1 MQLQPRSPWIGV
13 RSARTRLLRAACA
26 AALVL
31 PGALAHARDFVL
43 FPEGV
48 PADLFGP
55 ARPFEESR
63 QLVDLGGADLSDE
76 PATDPVAPP
85 RRRCVL
91 LQCVTPAPTGT
102 APAPKVFTTPISL
115 WTAAAELIGIVNAA
129 QAPINYGTQRFHVT
143 DEGWFQTWTY
153 SGGLD
158 KASHFTVSAN
168 VAGLMYDA
176 YRLNGLS
183 PDQSFALSLGT
194 TFLAGAIV
202 EIGDG
207 ISPYGFSA
215 QDLTAD
221 TLGTLAGVF
230 VKRYGLD
237 DMIWFSL
244 GKVPTT
250 IPIGNDTASLGSDYS
265 NEMYTM
271 NFRLAGLAPRLHAQ
285 PGFER
290 FFQVSF
296 AYLTKGYGYVPP
308 LPGRYQEIGFE
319 VGLNFHEILKAFGVS
334 ESTWWGDTLLRAA
347 NFIRVPFTQIGAY
360 YNLTN
365 GKWYGPGAPYHY
377 SP

>member
-1 MQLQPRSPWIGV
+1 V
-13 RSARTRLLRAACA
+13 RAGLLWAAGA
-26 AALVL
+26 AALVFS
-31 PGALAHARDFVL
+31 AAAAQARDFVL
-43 FPEGV
+43 FPEGAT
-48 PADLFGP
+48 PNLLAPGGPFDERPGAFDFGAIDLSGP
-55 ARPFEESR
+55 T
-63 QLVDLGGADLSDE
+63 GAD
-76 PATDPVAPP
+76 PAAPP
-85 RRRCVL
+85 QRRCVL

-102 APAPKVFTTPISL
+102 APAPKIFTTPISL
-115 WTAAAELIGIVNAA
+115 WTGAAALIGIVNAA

-183 PDQSFALSLGT
+183 PDQSFGLSFAT
-194 TFLAGAIV
+194 TFLGGVIV
-202 EIGDG
+202 EVGDG

-221 TLGTLAGVF
+221 TLGTLAGVL

-237 DMIWFSL
+237 DLIWFSL
-244 GKVPTT
+244 GKIPTT
-250 IPIGNDTASLGSDYS
+250 IPVGDDTASLGSDYS

-271 NFRLAGLAPRLHAQ
+271 NLKLAGLAPRFHAQ
-285 PGFER
+285 PWLER
-290 FFQVSF
+290 FFQFSF
-296 AYLTKGYGYVPP
+296 AYLTKGYGYQPP
-308 LPGRYQEIGFE
+308 LPGRYQEIGLE
-319 VGLNFHEILKAFGVS
+319 IGLNFHEILKAFGVS

-347 NFIRVPFTQIGAY
+347 NFIRVPYTQIGAY

>member
-1 MQLQPRSPWIGV
+1 MRRQPRPQWIGV
-13 RSARTRLLRAACA
+13 RSARAGLLRVACA
-26 AALVL
+26 AAFVL
-31 PGALAHARDFVL
+31 PGALAHAREFVL

-55 ARPFEESR
+55 ARPAVTAEPDF
-63 QLVDLGGADLSDE
+63 DLGDAAWAGSPGEDPG
-76 PATDPVAPP
+76 PAPE
-85 RRRCVL
+85 RRRVL
-91 LQCVTPAPTGT
+91 FQCVSHPKTGT
-102 APAPKVFTTPISL
+102 EAAPKVFTTPISL

-221 TLGTLAGVF
+221 TLGTLAGVL
-230 VKRYGLD
+230 VKRYGAD
-237 DMIWFSL
+237 DLIWFSL
-244 GKVPTT
+244 GKVATT
-250 IPIGNDTASLGSDYS
+250 IPVGNDTASLGSDYS

-271 NFRLAGLAPRLHAQ
+271 NLKLAGVAPRFHAQ

-290 FFQVSF
+290 FFLVSF
-296 AYLTKGYGYVPP
+296 AYLTKGYGYAPP
-308 LPGRYQEIGFE
+308 LPGRYQEVGFE

-347 NFIRVPFTQIGAY
+347 NFIRVPYTQIGAY